1 MCCWHLVSAVARKCW
16 FSSKNKKTVSYLR
29 GVPSSWG
36 WIITTLTLTDVR
48 SRSIICSWVRV
59 ATATLQISTSRLPCL
74 SPAFQAKPKGS
85 TSATMPSKLTWK
97 PSWPRPFR
105 RKVISD
111 VSQPLVVIWNRNQNQ
126 FVYYL
131 QHHYIDFVLIALF
144 LSHKNSRTSEICGQK
159 KFNTWNGQCTVGN
172 HTSKTENKHE
182 IADRERLIFMWLNKS
197 FLG

>member
-1 MCCWHLVSAVARKCW
+1 MFLYANQLKHEGKCQANLPQLRGKQQKETCLLLFFLRCSCFSVSLTTTQQLKFKDNRRSAYVLQAYFVCSVVRRL
-16 FSSKNKKTVSYLR
+16 KNTQIKWKSYLR

-97 PSWPRPFR
+97 PSWPRLFR

-111 VSQPLVVIWNRNQNQ
+111 VSHPRVVIWNQNE
-126 FVYYL
+126 FGHYL
-131 QHHYIDFVLIALF
+131 Q
-144 LSHKNSRTSEICGQK
+144 
-159 KFNTWNGQCTVGN
+159 
-172 HTSKTENKHE
+172 
-182 IADRERLIFMWLNKS
+182 
-197 FLG
+197 